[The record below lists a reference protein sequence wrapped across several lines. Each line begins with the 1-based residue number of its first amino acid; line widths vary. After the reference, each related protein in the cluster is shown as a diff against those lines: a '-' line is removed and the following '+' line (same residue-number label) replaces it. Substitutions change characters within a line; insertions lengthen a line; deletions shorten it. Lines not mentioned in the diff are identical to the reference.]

1 MHQPLEIIE
10 NKDVKDA
17 GSTKERIL
25 GASLGLFSERGFEAV
40 SVRDI
45 ADEIGIGNSA
55 LYKHFENK
63 QEIMEM
69 LVDDISE
76 RYRRDLL
83 EAAREVETV
92 EGLKELCLKLFRFIT
107 EDAEVSGLL
116 KILLMEQYSN
126 PVYAV
131 YYNEL
136 FVKLPLSAA
145 ENVLSNLKKKKLIKC
160 ELPLTTI
167 SNMIYLPVL
176 ARAATHIGRKRGLK
190 ELSDYFDGISGCI
203 L

>member
-1 MHQPLEIIE
+1 MHQPLEVIE
-10 NKDVKDA
+10 KKDLKENV
-17 GSTKERIL
+17 STKEKIL
-25 GASLGLFSERGFEAV
+25 GTSLRLFAERGFEAV

-45 ADEIGIGNSA
+45 ADDIGIGNSA

-76 RYRRDLL
+76 RYRRELL
-83 EAAREVETV
+83 EAAREVETT

-107 EDAEVSGLL
+107 EDTECSGLL

-145 ENVLSNLKKKKLIKC
+145 ENVLSDLKKKKLIKC

-167 SNMIYLPVL
+167 SNMLYAPVL
-176 ARAATHIGRKRGLK
+176 SRAATHIGKKRGLK
-190 ELSDYFDGISGCI
+190 ELSDYFDGVIS
-203 L
+203 LLS